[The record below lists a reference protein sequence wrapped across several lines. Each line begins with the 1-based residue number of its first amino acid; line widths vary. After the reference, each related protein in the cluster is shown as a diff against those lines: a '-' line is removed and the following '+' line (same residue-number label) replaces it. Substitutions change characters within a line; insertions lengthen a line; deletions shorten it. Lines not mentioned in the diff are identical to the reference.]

1 MGYRHLVRR
10 LLFSTLTLGIASF
23 SIAGVVLAQQ
33 PAPSSRVVLLPQW
46 PASNMNGD
54 AAAPAPPGAPPFV
67 VSKNAPDPQAMVTKS
82 QWVFDLRWD
91 KGQIYLLAV
100 HALELPAPQATP
112 RVMGR
117 FAMELYEGPT
127 LIERARF
134 DFPMLGG
141 GEGTTPQPDAGGRR
155 TVDDLNRVSFDQK
168 LVTRIG
174 VIFPQTRRG
183 TRLDL
188 VDRATG
194 TRLKVPW
201 PPTEN
206 SGPDASR

>member
-1 MGYRHLVRR
+1 MV
-10 LLFSTLTLGIASF
+10 S
-23 SIAGVVLAQQ
+23 AQQ
-33 PAPSSRVVLLPQW
+33 PVPSSRVVLLPQW
-46 PASNMNGD
+46 PSANMNADGG
-54 AAAPAPPGAPPFV
+54 AAAPGAPPFV
-67 VSKNAPDPQAMVTKS
+67 VSKTAPDPQAMVTKS

-91 KGQIYLLAV
+91 RGSIYLLAV
-100 HALELPAPQATP
+100 HPLELPTPQATP

-117 FAMELYEGPT
+117 FAIELYEGAA

-141 GEGTTPQPDAGGRR
+141 GEGTSPQPDAGTRR
-155 TVDDLNRVSFDQK
+155 TVDDLNRVSFDKK

-194 TRLKVPW
+194 MRLKLPW
-201 PPTEN
+201 PPLEN
-206 SGPDASR
+206 PAQSAPAASGSERTPNGAR